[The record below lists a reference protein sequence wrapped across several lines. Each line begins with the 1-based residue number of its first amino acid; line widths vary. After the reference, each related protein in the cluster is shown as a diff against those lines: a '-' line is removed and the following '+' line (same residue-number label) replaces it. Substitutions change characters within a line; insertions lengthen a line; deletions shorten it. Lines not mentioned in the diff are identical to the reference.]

1 MVTGIEHVGICAKD
15 TVALKDWYM
24 KVFGEKIVYDNGK
37 NPPTFFVALADNS
50 MLEVYP
56 AMKEGTGAQDANI
69 VSGIRHISISVDD
82 FENDVQRFIDAGAEV
97 VVPAAEKNGVSTFFF
112 RDPEGNIFHFIKRE
126 KPLI

>member
-24 KVFGEKIVYDNGK
+24 KVFGQKIVYDNGK

-56 AMKEGTGAQDANI
+56 AVKEGTGAQDANI

-82 FENDVQRFIDAGAEV
+82 FDNDVQKFIDAGAEV
-97 VVPAAEKNGVSTFFF
+97 VVPAATKNGVSTFFF

-126 KPLI
+126 NPLI

>member
-1 MVTGIEHVGICAKD
+1 MVTGIEHIGICAKD

-56 AMKEGTGAQDANI
+56 AMKEGTGAQDGNI

-97 VVPAAEKNGVSTFFF
+97 VFPASEKNGVSTFFF

>member
-82 FENDVQRFIDAGAEV
+82 FENDVQRFIDAGAQV
-97 VVPAAEKNGVSTFFF
+97 VIPASEKNGVSTFFF